1 MNNLLE
7 LGYISG
13 LFGVKGWVKIYS
25 HTRPRIGIS
34 QYSQFYAKDSAADD
48 SATNNSAT
56 DSGID
61 SGFDNDVGAGSAYQA
76 ITFTT
81 IKTSGKNI
89 IGHIA
94 GVNSRES
101 ASAYVGKI
109 LLIKNSD
116 LPKLENEYYWHEL
129 IGLQVINQQGQALG
143 KIVEMMETGAND
155 VMVINSDNGE
165 EILIPYSLSHFVRC
179 VDIKKGIMQ
188 VDWELDDNEL

>member
-13 LFGVKGWVKIYS
+13 FFGVNGWVKIYS

-34 QYSQFYAKDSAADD
+34 QYSQFYVKDNGAD
-48 SATNNSAT
+48 NST
-56 DSGID
+56 
-61 SGFDNDVGAGSAYQA
+61 YQA

-81 IKTSGKNI
+81 IKASGKNI
-89 IGHIA
+89 IGQIA

-101 ASAYVGKI
+101 AGAYVGKI

-129 IGLQVINQQGQALG
+129 IGLNVINQQGQALG

-155 VMVINSDNGE
+155 VMVISNDNGE
-165 EILIPYSLSHFVRC
+165 EILIPYSVSHFVHV
-179 VDIKKGIMQ
+179 VDTEKGVMQ
-188 VDWELDDNEL
+188 VDWELDDSEL